1 MESTRVFV
9 SGLPPTLSN
18 EQLKKHFATRFHVT
32 DAHVLPKRRIGFV
45 GFQTSE
51 VAQQAVSYFNRT
63 YLKMSKISVDI
74 ARPIDADPTNEP
86 PRSGQDSRESLP
98 SDAAGS
104 TLKRKRD
111 GDAQDPKMQ
120 EYLSLIQQPSKTKT
134 WANDDQLPTP
144 VETDSHP
151 IEQPAD
157 NDDNTQELTYAQRKK
172 ARLGQDSKE
181 GSYVPGNAGHSP
193 TADED
198 DVQPQPENGEEV
210 QAEQQDEQER
220 QQPVSDSDWLRSKTS
235 RLLGLLDED
244 EQAVF
249 EPPAPV
255 SSSMPAADSN
265 VDAKITET
273 AEKPI
278 GNEPEKSTA
287 TPEVDTNIE
296 NIRISA
302 RLFVRNL
309 SYETKESDLQPV
321 FAPFGKLEE
330 QPSLSYFELSLCL
343 EQLLTFQSSQIHVA
357 FDTRS
362 TTSKGFAYIQYS
374 DTDAA
379 VEAYKN
385 LDGKHFQGRLLHILP
400 AAEKKTYKVDEHEL
414 SKLPLKKQKQIK
426 RKQEATSST
435 FSWNSLYMNADAVM
449 SSMSER
455 LGVSKAELLDPTS
468 ADAAV
473 KQAHAETH
481 VIQETKAYFTA
492 NGVNLDAFKRR
503 ERGNTA
509 ILVKNFSY
517 GTKSEDLRKLLEPY
531 GQLTRLLMPPSGTIA
546 IAEFARPDEAQKA
559 FKGLA
564 YRKLGDSII
573 FLEKAPKDLF
583 DSNVPPQS
591 SVPEAKAVSQGFS
604 TADTFAADEGDQKLV
619 TATLFVKNLNFSTT
633 QQTLVEA
640 FRPLDGFVS
649 ARIKTKPDP
658 KNPGQTLSMGF
669 GFADFKTKDQ
679 AQAALAVMNGYTLD
693 RHALVVRASHKG
705 MDAAEERRR
714 DDTAKKIAA
723 RRTKIIIKNLPF
735 QATKKD
741 IRSLFGAYGQLRS
754 VRVPQKFDRSARG
767 FGFADFVSAREAEN
781 AMDALKSTH
790 LLGRRLVLDFANE
803 EAIDPEDEIERIGKK
818 VGEQLDR
825 VKLQKLTGAGRKKFT
840 VGAQDDE
847 S

>member
-18 EQLKKHFATRFHVT
+18 DQLKKHFGTRFQVT

-45 GFQTSE
+45 GFKSPE
-51 VAQQAVSYFNRT
+51 VAQQAVSYFNKT
-63 YLKMSKISVDI
+63 YMKMSKISVDI
-74 ARPIDADPTNEP
+74 AKPIDAEP
-86 PRSGQDSRESLP
+86 ADDAHKAEKNSRTPLHG
-98 SDAAGS
+98 DAAAS
-104 TLKRKRD
+104 SLKRKRD
-111 GDAQDPKMQ
+111 EKPQDPKVQ
-120 EYLSLIQQPSKTKT
+120 EYLSLLQQPSKTKT

-144 VETDSHP
+144 LETSSPSD
-151 IEQPAD
+151 EQPAEV
-157 NDDNTQELTYAQRKK
+157 DDTPQELTYAQRKK
-172 ARLGQDSKE
+172 AKLGQDSGPNPHASE
-181 GSYVPGNAGHSP
+181 NAGHSSI
-193 TADED
+193 ADGGAQVES
-198 DVQPQPENGEEV
+198 EKTEIEEV
-210 QAEQQDEQER
+210 EQQEDQAED
-220 QQPVSDSDWLRSKTS
+220 QPVSDSDWLRSKTS
-235 RLLGLLDED
+235 RLLGLLDEE
-244 EQAVF
+244 EQADF
-249 EPPAPV
+249 TPPAQTVSAAPADDMDVDMPV
-255 SSSMPAADSN
+255 EGTKKPVVN
-265 VDAKITET
+265 EAKEPT
-273 AEKPI
+273 AP
-278 GNEPEKSTA
+278 
-287 TPEVDTNIE
+287 PEVDTNIE

-302 RLFVRNL
+302 RLFLRNL
-309 SYETKESDLQPV
+309 SYETKESDLEPV
-321 FAPFGKLEE
+321 FAPFGKIEE
-330 QPSLSYFELSLCL
+330 
-343 EQLLTFQSSQIHVA
+343 IHVA
-357 FDTRS
+357 FDTRF
-362 TTSKGFAYIQYS
+362 TKSKGFAYIQYA
-374 DTDAA
+374 DPDAA

-400 AAEKKTYKVDEHEL
+400 ASQKKTYKLDEHEL

-426 RKQEATSST
+426 RKQDASSST

-449 SSMSER
+449 SSIAER
-455 LGVSKAELLDPTS
+455 IGVCKAELLDPTS

-481 VIQETKAYFTA
+481 VIQETKAYFKA
-492 NGVNLDAFKRR
+492 NGVNLDAFKQR

-509 ILVKNFSY
+509 ILIKNFSY
-517 GTKSEDLRKLLEPY
+517 GTKAEDLRKLLEPF
-531 GQLTRLLMPPSGTIA
+531 GQPSRLLMPPSGTIA

-564 YRKLGDSII
+564 YRKLGDSIL

-583 DSNVPPQS
+583 DANVSPQKPL
-591 SVPEAKAVSQGFS
+591 PEAKAVSQGFS
-604 TADTFAADEGDQKLV
+604 TADTFAAEEEGEQNIV

-633 QQTLVEA
+633 NKSLVEA
-640 FRPLDGFVS
+640 FRPLDGFIS

-669 GFADFKTKDQ
+669 GFVDFKSNAQ

-693 RHALVVRASHKG
+693 RHSLVVRASHKG

-714 DDTAKKIAA
+714 EDTAKKIAA

-781 AMDALKSTH
+781 AMDALKNTH
-790 LLGRRLVLDFANE
+790 LLGRRLVLEFANE
-803 EAIDPEDEIERIGKK
+803 EAVDAEEEIKRIEKK

-840 VGAQDDE
+840 VGAQDEE

>member
-18 EQLKKHFATRFHVT
+18 DQLKKHFATRFQVT

-45 GFQTSE
+45 GFKSPE
-51 VAQQAVSYFNRT
+51 IAQQAVSYFNKT
-63 YLKMSKISVDI
+63 YMKMSKISVDI
-74 ARPIDADPTNEP
+74 AKPIDAEP
-86 PRSGQDSRESLP
+86 ANDAHKAGKDSRTPLH
-98 SDAAGS
+98 SDAAENS
-104 TLKRKRD
+104 LKRKRD
-111 GDAQDPKMQ
+111 EKPQDPKVQ
-120 EYLSLIQQPSKTKT
+120 EYLSLLQQPSKTKT

-144 VETDSHP
+144 LETNSHSD
-151 IEQPAD
+151 EQPAD
-157 NDDNTQELTYAQRKK
+157 VDDTPQDLTYAQRKK
-172 ARLGQDSKE
+172 AKLGQE
-181 GSYVPGNAGHSP
+181 PGPNSYASEDAGHSL
-193 TADED
+193 TANGDA
-198 DVQPQPENGEEV
+198 QPEPEKAEEE
-210 QAEQQDEQER
+210 QTGQQEDPAEN
-220 QQPVSDSDWLRSKTS
+220 QPVSDSDWLRSKTS

-244 EQAVF
+244 EEADF
-249 EPPAPV
+249 APPARTPGAA
-255 SSSMPAADSN
+255 PADEMD
-265 VDAKITET
+265 VDTPAENT
-273 AEKPI
+273 EKPAVK
-278 GNEPEKSTA
+278 EPEKASA
-287 TPEVDTNIE
+287 SPEVDTNIE

-309 SYETKESDLQPV
+309 SYETKESDLEPV
-321 FAPFGKLEE
+321 FAPFGKIEE
-330 QPSLSYFELSLCL
+330 RM
-343 EQLLTFQSSQIHVA
+343 LTSHCYQIHVA
-357 FDTRS
+357 FDTRF
-362 TTSKGFAYIQYS
+362 TKSKGFAYIQYV
-374 DTDAA
+374 DPDAA

-400 AAEKKTYKVDEHEL
+400 ASQKKTYKLDEHEL

-426 RKQEATSST
+426 RKQDASSST

-449 SSMSER
+449 SSVAER
-455 LGVSKAELLDPTS
+455 IGVSKAELLDPTS

-481 VIQETKAYFTA
+481 VIQETKAYFKA
-492 NGVNLDAFKRR
+492 NGVNLDAFKQR
-503 ERGNTA
+503 ERGSTA

-517 GTKSEDLRKLLEPY
+517 GTKKEDLCKLFEPF
-531 GQLTRLLMPPSGTIA
+531 GQPTRLLMPPSGTIA

-564 YRKLGDSII
+564 YRKLGDSIL

-583 DSNVPPQS
+583 DANVSPQKPL
-591 SVPEAKAVSQGFS
+591 PEAKAVSQGFS
-604 TADTFAADEGDQKLV
+604 TADTFAAEEGEENIV

-633 QQTLVEA
+633 NQSLAEA

-669 GFADFKTKDQ
+669 GFVDFKSNAQ

-693 RHALVVRASHKG
+693 RHSLVVRASHTG

-714 DDTAKKIAA
+714 EDTAKKIAA

-781 AMDALKSTH
+781 AMDALKNTH
-790 LLGRRLVLDFANE
+790 LLGRRLVLEFANE
-803 EAIDPEDEIERIGKK
+803 EAVDPEEEIKRIEKK

-840 VGAQDDE
+840 VGAQDEE